1 MKPLWL
7 MGGLALGAG
16 LMYMLDPE
24 KGGQRRDLARVQLA
38 TYGRQTEDFLDDTSR
53 TLGQQAHALLA
64 RARMPIRH
72 QPSRGEKLLT
82 QAEQF
87 GMTTGLL
94 MLGCVGLGVGLT
106 YMLEPGAGPKRRT
119 QMRDIARTYWHKTD
133 NFLRSAVSEVSN
145 YTPKLKEQNVHVAQ
159 EN

>member
-7 MGGLALGAG
+7 MGGLAFGAG
-16 LMYMLDPE
+16 LMYMFDPE
-24 KGGQRRDLARVQLA
+24 KGRQRRDSARVQLA
-38 TYGRQTEDFLDDTSR
+38 TYGHQTEGFLDDTSR
-53 TLGQQAHALLA
+53 TLGQQAYTLLA

-72 QPSRGEKLLT
+72 QPGRGERLLT

-119 QMRDIARTYWHKTD
+119 RMYDIARTYWHKTD
-133 NFLRSAVSEVSN
+133 NLLRSAVSEVSH
-145 YTPKLKEQNVHVAQ
+145 YTPKLKEQSVQVAQ

>member
-24 KGGQRRDLARVQLA
+24 KGGQRRDLARGQLA
-38 TYGRQTEDFLDDTSR
+38 TYGRHTEDFLDDTSR
-53 TLGQQAHALLA
+53 TLGQQVQALLA
-64 RARMPIRH
+64 RARMPMRH
-72 QPSRGEKLLT
+72 QPGRGERLLA

-87 GMTTGLL
+87 GVTKGLL

-106 YMLEPGAGPKRRT
+106 YMLEPEAGPKRRT
-119 QMRDIARTYWHKTD
+119 LMRDIARTYWHKTD
-133 NFLRSAVSEVSN
+133 HLLRSAGREVSHN
-145 YTPKLKEQNVHVAQ
+145 PPQLQGRNVHATQ